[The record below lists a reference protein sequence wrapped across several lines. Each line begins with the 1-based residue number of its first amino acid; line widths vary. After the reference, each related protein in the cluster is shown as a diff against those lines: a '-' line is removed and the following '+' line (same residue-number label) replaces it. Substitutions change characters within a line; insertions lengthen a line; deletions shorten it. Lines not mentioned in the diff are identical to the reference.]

1 MCCGGLIDL
10 CCCICYMCFPNTFYS
25 TDISK
30 GVITQLNS
38 NFLNQ
43 IRSTG
48 PDLFNQWR
56 ARISKS
62 KKFEM
67 AIANFVLLAV
77 KDLKIPVS
85 KIHGLFSSYLENQ
98 LSYFIFKSLL
108 HDPLDSNDIN
118 ELPLLNIPANSV
130 FCSIPLVDKEI
141 LNKFI
146 NRFTQM
152 KEKQIDFTQ
161 DINGID
167 KTLLDI
173 KLEMELEL
181 AIKRIQFTPLI
192 KRIYDDFNAKMD
204 AKKKHLENE
213 IKSNI

>member
-1 MCCGGLIDL
+1 MCSSLIDL

-56 ARISKS
+56 AKISKS

-67 AIANFVLLAV
+67 AITTLVLLAV
-77 KDLKIPVS
+77 KELEIPVL
-85 KIHGLFSSYLENQ
+85 KMNGLFSSYLENQ
-98 LSYFIFKSLL
+98 LAYFIFKSLL
-108 HDPLDSNDIN
+108 HDPLDSSDIN
-118 ELPLLNIPANSV
+118 ELPLLDIPANSV
-130 FCSIPLVDKEI
+130 FCQIPSTNIEI

-152 KEKQIDFTQ
+152 KEKQIYFTQ

-192 KRIYDDFNAKMD
+192 KRIYDDFNTKMD
-204 AKKKHLENE
+204 TEKENLENE
-213 IKSNI
+213 IKLNI